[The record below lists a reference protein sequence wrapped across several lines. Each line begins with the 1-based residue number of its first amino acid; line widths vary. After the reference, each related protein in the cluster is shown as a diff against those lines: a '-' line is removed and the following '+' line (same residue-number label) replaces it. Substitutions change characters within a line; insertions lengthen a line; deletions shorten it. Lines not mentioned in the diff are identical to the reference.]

1 MLLAALHYDVSVEEK
16 SVKAPGYRVPD
27 DINILIADHVIH
39 HSDGK
44 ISALGLFQVIMVSK
58 FPAQHRAMNLVIE
71 LSCGIGPQ
79 SWALILKD
87 PQREECFKF
96 KGDVVLK
103 NYADKHNIVVQI
115 MDMKVDSE
123 GEWQIQFAIDD
134 VVLKT
139 RKFFVQKVNP
149 ARQRGIG
156 GGH

>member
-1 MLLAALHYDVSVEEK
+1 MHYDISVEEK
-16 SVKAPGYRVPD
+16 SRKAPGYRVAD

-39 HSDGK
+39 HADGK

-58 FPAQHRAMNLVIE
+58 FPAQHRAMNIVIE

-79 SWALILKD
+79 SWALIIKD

-96 KGDVVLK
+96 KGDVILK

-115 MDMKVDSE
+115 MDMKVEGE
-123 GEWQIQFAIDD
+123 GEWHIQFSIDGD
-134 VVLKT
+134 VLRT
-139 RKFFVQKVNP
+139 RKFFVQKVGP
-149 ARQRGIG
+149 AQKRRIG